1 MKSKS
6 KVRKVKK
13 VATALKK
20 ASRMHAKQAKTLTK
34 LVKGR

>member
-20 ASRMHAKQAKTLTK
+20 ASRMHAKQAKTLTRMIK
-34 LVKGR
+34 NK

>member
-20 ASRMHAKQAKTLTK
+20 ASRMHAKQARTLTRIIK
-34 LVKGR
+34 SK